1 MYKYLQIIS
10 FYFFFFRVPPQSLS
24 TKILKFTIKASLLG
38 ATIYVGYKVI
48 PLPSTNVLQ
57 SIKSSIEGLLKG
69 SAK

>member
-1 MYKYLQIIS
+1 MDIKFLFI
-10 FYFFFFRVPPQSLS
+10 FFFFRVPPQSLS

-57 SIKSSIEGLLKG
+57 SIRSSIEGLLKG
-69 SAK
+69 NAK